1 MRYRGLSLFALSL
14 LLSSPVMAYDLPAPP
29 QPENL
34 PPLLKVDDTY
44 TKGLTARQIKALLE
58 RNSPLKH
65 VLQALDECTVT
76 PTTIS
81 YYASD
86 RAQIKPEPIVFAY
99 LGQDPPEMVRPDA
112 AYNINQ
118 MLAHDGELFPRQ
130 DPLNTIA
137 ALPVMLAHCYTND
150 NYALA
155 LKAEKLALGAASRS
169 IATLNVPQVHAIC
182 QAALVMSG
190 TELAIPAQKIMDALI
205 SQSADTNPR
214 IKIAI
219 FSTRLALQIKTGKAL
234 TTEDL
239 AIAAQLQTILAT
251 QPSEPEYMHRNK
263 AAYVFLTA
271 AYLESGQYKK
281 AFDTARS
288 AASKLLPAANDKS
301 ISLRLL
307 RPLAHLHYSLA
318 KRLQEAGQTDLALQT
333 LKAGLAVFEASPFY
347 DEIYQE
353 QALLISQSD
362 LEDELAQIYATI
374 GNAAEADRWK
384 KIAADRRDRA
394 FNGNSERVMSQCA
407 QAKSAPSTFI
417 SDMWQSKPT
426 ATLDLAFALLDKKPP
441 PLPLIPLAASRQL
454 ETDPSAAKKTATD
467 YLDRCTDVDQQINA
481 FTNLARDIAGS
492 GDSATAFALLSKV
505 LAKCTPAA
513 NNQSMAI
520 LLLHLA
526 YYAPPDQSASRW
538 ASFKSF
544 IIRQSDID
552 FPSKLHSDATTA
564 EHAVTT
570 QLMLARLLRLQSNA
584 DIALYLL
591 QRVKSNCATAQA
603 ISTYQQEYMLSNL
616 DLGKVEPAQSMLTAL
631 IKDKPVLSTF
641 RLWAL
646 VHAFDRRGLQ
656 KDVGRIYQGLDLAAS
671 CNPEDPD
678 APRLLELIENS
689 MLQQVYIDAGHGD
702 LVVKALKN
710 ASENYWTGAAYNDY
724 ELTRQILLMA
734 GATDIATKL
743 AFADFTNSRNI
754 YGDAVNTARYLAA
767 LDYLSKCKQLK
778 SGQEQLFVTNLY
790 SIDPCDSSSQSVIA
804 HRNAIKAMQRDPGTG
819 ECVVPYD
826 DLLRHFDI
834 AQCTQ
839 ASPVVAATT
848 QKAQVDLQ
856 SLVQKLPP
864 LSPDLLQPY
873 LDAAVAQARTGNKT
887 QAIANIKMATK
898 IARYN
903 QLSESE
909 VAHVQKVQDAIFAKF
924 GVIDETKNTAVTVP
938 QYVIDRMAQDYEA
951 HKTHQESNVF
961 DKQDLSELEA
971 RYKRS
976 LDSDGKPKA
985 SSVEPLQD
993 LTNYY
998 LNFEM
1003 YPEALAKNAEIIAIL
1018 QHFRKANDGHL
1029 IRKYYE
1035 RATIQLASGD
1045 RKAAEQIA
1053 ATIDLNKVEL
1063 SERQHLAVDLA
1074 AFYLEIGQRQK
1085 ALDLLDKYASNW
1097 DHLLPTIK
1105 YKAAYLYKAA
1115 DAKTQY
1121 KNFQDALAEYRK
1133 HKYAMEFRCGNGIK
1147 PSCQAHYDVQDDD
1160 VFIATPDNPYHF
1172 RDISDVQQ
1180 KISDT
1185 QMHLELWA
1193 DDTEIPIYQNKLA
1206 DLKAHLQEMLDLRQK
1221 DRARTDYSTVWIHV
1235 MQTAAKRP
1243 VKAPPQLEIAPDIRK
1258 TRQNPNLT
1266 Q

>member
-1 MRYRGLSLFALSL
+1 MRCRGLSLFALSL
-14 LLSSPVMAYDLPAPP
+14 LLSSPALGYDLPAPP
-29 QPENL
+29 QLETL
-34 PPLLKVDDTY
+34 PPLLKIDDTY
-44 TKGLTARQIKALLE
+44 TKGLTASQIKTFLE
-58 RNSPLKH
+58 SKSPEKH
-65 VLQALDECTVT
+65 VLQTLDESTVT
-76 PTTIS
+76 PSKIS

-86 RAQIKPEPIVFAY
+86 RAQIRPEPIVFAY
-99 LGQDPPEMVRPDA
+99 LGEAPPEMVRPDA
-112 AYNINQ
+112 TCNINQ
-118 MLAHDGELFPRQ
+118 MLAQDAELFPRQ
-130 DPLNTIA
+130 DQLNTIA
-137 ALPVMLAHCYTND
+137 ALPVILANCYTNN

-155 LKAEKLALGAASRS
+155 VKAEKLTLAAASRP

-190 TELAIPAQKIMDALI
+190 TELAIPAQKIMDALL
-205 SQSADTNPR
+205 SQSVDTNPR

-219 FSTRLALQIKTGKAL
+219 FSTRLALQIKTGIALTAEDKAL
-234 TTEDL
+234 AD
-239 AIAAQLQTILAT
+239 QLQTILAT
-251 QPSEPEYMHRNK
+251 QPSEPEYMHRTK

-271 AYLESGQYKK
+271 AYVESGQYKK

-288 AASKLLPAANDKS
+288 ATNKLLPTANDKS

-318 KRLQEAGQTDLALQT
+318 KRLQEVGQTDLALQT

-353 QALLISQSD
+353 QALLPSQSD
-362 LEDELAQIYATI
+362 LEDELAQIYATT

-426 ATLDLAFALLDKKPP
+426 ATLDFAFSLLDKKSAMLPFV
-441 PLPLIPLAASRQL
+441 PLMSSKELKI
-454 ETDPSAAKKTATD
+454 DPGTAKKTALQ
-467 YLDRCTDVDQQINA
+467 YLDHCTDVDQQIKA

-492 GDSATAFALLSKV
+492 GDRATAFALLNKI
-505 LAKCTPAA
+505 LAKCTAAA

-526 YYAPPDQSASRW
+526 YYALPDQSASHW

-544 IIRQSDID
+544 IIRQSNGD
-552 FPSKLHSDATTA
+552 FPSKLHGDATTA
-564 EHAVTT
+564 EYAVTT
-570 QLMLARLLRLQSNA
+570 QLMLARLLRLQGNA

-591 QRVKSNCATAQA
+591 QRVKSDCATAQA
-603 ISTYQQEYMLSNL
+603 ISTYQQEYMLTNL
-616 DLGKVEPAQSMLTAL
+616 DLGKVEPAQSMLTAF
-631 IKDKPVLSTF
+631 IKDKPALSTF

-646 VHAFDRRGLQ
+646 VHAFDRSGSQ
-656 KDVGRIYQGLDLAAS
+656 KDVERIYQGLDLTAS
-671 CNPEDPD
+671 FNPEDPE
-678 APRLLELIENS
+678 APGLPALIESS
-689 MLQQVYIDAGHGD
+689 MLQDVSIMAGHGD

-710 ASENYWTGAAYNDY
+710 ASEGFWTGAAYNDY
-724 ELTRQILLMA
+724 EPTRQILLKA
-734 GATDIATKL
+734 GATDIAIKL
-743 AFADFTNSRNI
+743 AFADLTNSHNL
-754 YGDAVNTARYLAA
+754 YGDAVNTARYLTA

-778 SGQEQLFVTNLY
+778 TGQKQSFVTNLT
-790 SIDPCDSSSQSVIA
+790 SIDPCESSAQSVIA
-804 HRNAIKAMQRDPGTG
+804 HINAIKAMQKDPGTS
-819 ECVVPYD
+819 ECIVPYD

-834 AQCTQ
+834 AQCMQ
-839 ASPVVAATT
+839 ASPVMAAAT
-848 QKAQVDLQ
+848 QKAPVDLQ
-856 SLVQKLPP
+856 SLAQKLPP

-873 LDAAVAQARTGNKT
+873 LDVAVAKARAGNQT
-887 QAIANIKMATK
+887 QAIANIKMAAK

-903 QLSESE
+903 QLSESQ
-909 VAHVQKVQDAIFAKF
+909 VAHVQKIQDAIFAKY
-924 GVIDETKNTAVTVP
+924 GVIDKTENTAVTVP
-938 QYVIDRMAQDYEA
+938 QYVIDRMDQDYDA

-961 DKQDLSELEA
+961 DKRDLPELEA

-976 LDSDGKPKA
+976 LASDGKPKA

-1003 YPEALAKNAEIIAIL
+1003 YPEALAKNAEIIAIMQL
-1018 QHFRKANDGHL
+1018 FLKPADGQVV
-1029 IRKYYE
+1029 RKYYE

-1045 RKAAEQIA
+1045 RKAAEHIA
-1053 ATIDLNKVEL
+1053 ATIDLAKVDL
-1063 SERQHLAVDLA
+1063 SERQQLAVDLA

-1097 DHLLPTIK
+1097 DHLLPNIRDK
-1105 YKAAYLYKAA
+1105 SAYLYKAA
-1115 DAKTQY
+1115 EAKAQY
-1121 KNFQDALAEYRK
+1121 NKFQDALAEYRK
-1133 HKYAMEFRCGNGIK
+1133 HKYATEFRCGNGIK
-1147 PSCQAHYDVQDDD
+1147 PLCQARYYVQDDD

-1185 QMHLELWA
+1185 QMHLERWA
-1193 DDTEIPIYQNKLA
+1193 KDTEIPIYQKKLT
-1206 DLKAHLQEMLDLRQK
+1206 DLKAHVLEMRL
-1221 DRARTDYSTVWIHV
+1221 
-1235 MQTAAKRP
+1235 
-1243 VKAPPQLEIAPDIRK
+1243 
-1258 TRQNPNLT
+1258 
-1266 Q
+1266 